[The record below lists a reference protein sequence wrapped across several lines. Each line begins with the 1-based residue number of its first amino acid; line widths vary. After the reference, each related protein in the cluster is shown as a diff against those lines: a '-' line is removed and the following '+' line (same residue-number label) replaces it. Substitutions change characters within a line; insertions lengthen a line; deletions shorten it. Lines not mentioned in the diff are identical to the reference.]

1 MLQQHPVAPA
11 KAGAQEMPPCPR
23 INPLD
28 SCLRRNNGV
37 ARYFVSNRHLTLN
50 CTLSRNHYLHPINLM
65 FERHYLTSLFE
76 PTALAV
82 IGASERAQSP
92 GNMLFKN
99 ILKAGYS
106 GQLYPVN
113 PKYET
118 VQGVLAYKSIE
129 EVEERIDLAVIATCS
144 QKVPEIV
151 EQCGRRG
158 VKNVL
163 VTTGGV
169 ADAGD
174 AGVALERQT
183 IEIARRYKLRVLG
196 PNCLGIMRPEFRLN
210 ASFSRLNANVGHLAL
225 VAQSSDM
232 CSTMLDWAKRNRVGF
247 SSVVALGNMADV
259 DFGEILDYLVYDP
272 HTHYILFYIE
282 HIYNARRFMSSL
294 RSAARIKPIILLK
307 AGRPVTSA
315 AQRMHTE
322 TPADADRVLDA
333 AVRRAG
339 VVRVKNVGQFFDAA
353 KALAAHSQSQQSP
366 AKPGKSI
373 SMYHRHQALLV
384 HTLAPS
390 VRQQRGDIAGVKRLV
405 EAAARAGR
413 KTLSAI
419 EAQTVLDAFG
429 IPLVLTGGANIEAV
443 LRQARQVRPHARV
456 LMVGVVR
463 DPVFGPTIVFGTGG
477 SAADI
482 AGDQAV
488 ALPPLNAY
496 WVDELIGATH
506 ASRRLG
512 VFRNMPPIHRAALE
526 EVLLNISEMVCE
538 LPYLQHLD
546 LNPLIVDEHGA
557 IAAAAHITIG
567 RLPSSANRSRDR
579 YWHMAIPPYPV
590 HLVQERQLSDGQR
603 ITLRP
608 IHPDDVAIGERFI
621 DRLSAE
627 SRYACFMNTP
637 GETIHAMLV
646 RGTQID
652 YDGELSLLATVRD
665 ETGQEQK
672 IGVTRY
678 VNLDGESVEF
688 SLLVADDWQKRGVGR
703 QLLIQLIECA
713 RTHGY
718 RFVVGDVL
726 AQNTKMLLLL
736 AGFGFSVQ
744 PHPEEAAVMCV
755 VKPIFSSADDL

>member
-1 MLQQHPVAPA
+1 
-11 KAGAQEMPPCPR
+11 
-23 INPLD
+23 
-28 SCLRRNNGV
+28 
-37 ARYFVSNRHLTLN
+37 
-50 CTLSRNHYLHPINLM
+50 M

-76 PTALAV
+76 PAALAV

-99 ILKAGYS
+99 ILKAGYG
-106 GQLYPVN
+106 GQLYPIN

-118 VQGVLAYKSIE
+118 VQGVRAYKSIE
-129 EVEERIDLAVIATCS
+129 EIEERIDLAVIATCP

-163 VTTGGV
+163 VTTGGF

-174 AGVALERQT
+174 VGVALERQT

-196 PNCLGIMRPEFRLN
+196 PNCLGIMRPEFKLN
-210 ASFSRLNANVGHLAL
+210 ASFARLSANAGNLAL

-282 HIYNARRFMSSL
+282 HIHNARRFMSSL

-307 AGRPVTSA
+307 AGRPAATSA
-315 AQRMHTE
+315 AKQTLTE

-333 AVRRAG
+333 AARRAG

-353 KALAAHSQSQQSP
+353 KALAAHSQPQHSS

-373 SMYHRHQALLV
+373 AAYQRHQTLLLQ
-384 HTLAPS
+384 TLAPS
-390 VRQQRGDIAGVKRLV
+390 VRQQRGDISGVKRLV

-413 KTLSAI
+413 KTLSAT
-419 EAQTVLDAFG
+419 ETQTVLHAFG
-429 IPLVLTGGANIEAV
+429 IPLALTGEADSEA
-443 LRQARQVRPHARV
+443 LLHQIRQARPHARV

-526 EVLLNISEMVCE
+526 DVLLNISEMVCE
-538 LPYLQHLD
+538 LPHLQHLD

-557 IAAAAHITIG
+557 IAAAARLTIG
-567 RLPSSANRSRDR
+567 SLPSSANRTRDR

-590 HLVQERQLSDGQR
+590 HLMQEWQLPDGQR

-608 IHPDDVAIGERFI
+608 IHPVDAGLNEDFMA
-621 DRLSAE
+621 RLSGE
-627 SRYACFMNTP
+627 SKYSCFMNTP
-637 GETIHAMLV
+637 GETIQTMLA

-652 YDGELSLLATVRD
+652 YDAELSLLATVAD
-665 ETGQEQK
+665 ETGKERK
-672 IGVTRY
+672 VGVTRY
-678 VNLDGESVEF
+678 VNLDGDSVEF
-688 SLLVADDWQKRGVGR
+688 SLLVADDWQQRGVGR
-703 QLLIQLIECA
+703 QLLLRLIECA
-713 RTHGY
+713 RLHGY
-718 RFVVGDVL
+718 RFVVGDVQ
-726 AQNTKMLLLL
+726 AANARMLQLIASL
-736 AGFGFSVQ
+736 GFYMQ
-744 PHPEEAAVMCV
+744 PHPEEAAVMSV
-755 VKPIFSSADDL
+755 VKPLFLPD